1 MPASAVASR
10 SWADIARG
18 MPASTVQNSLSQT
31 EEDAA
36 EVLAWT
42 RLGQRVA
49 SVFSAA
55 GDETKE
61 SLEAV
66 EKLVGAQAEQ
76 AEGCLRVECLEE
88 PEDPWPVAGH
98 GRGAWAQ
105 LCGVAQHEAS
115 ALAKASGDP
124 CGSEPEDP
132 SAPLSPAPYGEKRC
146 RCHGEV
152 LVMFGHYG
160 WLRTSQKID
169 HPATAKNGGR
179 IYIHRRDVVDQI
191 ALVEGDRV
199 HFYLYVDQ
207 HGLGA
212 EEICLEQWV
221 EEQCHPP
228 SAMNPAAAEFVPASH
243 VAAPFSQVSCAQNLD
258 RFMVN
263 LDCWSDWSDSDESSD
278 DSSDDGE
285 AGHALAGAGY
295 EGENECEALARG
307 RGRRVQRRRKLG
319 VRSCGSSSTGTPSDS
334 ELCPLE
340 SLPPG
345 LGCESYEKDSEFG
358 PPPGLG
364 FERCVLSS
372 PPGLFATLARPPP
385 GLSLPPGLCC
395 E

>member
-1 MPASAVASR
+1 VGIGVPTLFSTKAVAEVDQGTIIKMPVAAVASR

-18 MPASTVQNSLSQT
+18 MPASVVQNNSSSET
-31 EEDAA
+31 EDEAA
-36 EVLAWT
+36 EVQAWA

-55 GDETKE
+55 DDE
-61 SLEAV
+61 SNQDLEGV
-66 EKLVGAQAEQ
+66 EKLVEKQVEQ
-76 AEGCLRVECLEE
+76 AEKGRTTNVEPVELVEKQVEQAECSEE
-88 PEDPWPVAGH
+88 PEELWSDD
-98 GRGAWAQ
+98 Q
-105 LCGVAQHEAS
+105 
-115 ALAKASGDP
+115 

-132 SAPLSPAPYGEKRC
+132 SAPLSPAPYGEKWC
-146 RCHGEV
+146 LCHGEV

-169 HPATAKNGGR
+169 HPAAAKNGGR
-179 IYIHRRDVVDQI
+179 IYLHRRDVVDQI

-212 EEICLEQWV
+212 EEICLDQWV
-221 EEQCHPP
+221 DEQCHPP
-228 SAMNPAAAEFVPASH
+228 SAMNPDAAEFVPASY
-243 VAAPFSQVSCAQNLD
+243 APAPFSQVSCSQGWD
-258 RFMVN
+258 RFMLN
-263 LDCWSDWSDSDESSD
+263 LDCWSDSDESSD
-278 DSSDDGE
+278 ASSD
-285 AGHALAGAGY
+285 
-295 EGENECEALARG
+295 EGESECEARAHG
-307 RGRRVQRRRKLG
+307 SGRRVQQRRKLG

-345 LGCESYEKDSEFG
+345 LGCESYKEDPEFG

-364 FERCVLSS
+364 FERCAPSS
-372 PPGLFATLARPPP
+372 PPGLFATPARPPP

>member
-1 MPASAVASR
+1 M
-10 SWADIARG
+10 
-18 MPASTVQNSLSQT
+18 SQS

-36 EVLAWT
+36 EVHAWT
-42 RLGQRVA
+42 RLGQPVA

-55 GDETKE
+55 DDETKDD
-61 SLEAV
+61 LEDV
-66 EKLVGAQAEQ
+66 EKLVEEQ
-76 AEGCLRVECLEE
+76 VELVQGVLQVECSEE
-88 PEDPWPVAGH
+88 PEEELWPVAGH
-98 GRGAWAQ
+98 GRGAWAR
-105 LCGVAQHEAS
+105 L
-115 ALAKASGDP
+115 GDP
-124 CGSEPEDP
+124 CGSEPEDL

-146 RCHGEV
+146 WCHGEV

-179 IYIHRRDVVDQI
+179 IYLHRRDVVDQI

-221 EEQCHPP
+221 DEQCHPP
-228 SAMNPAAAEFVPASH
+228 SAMNPSAAEFVPASY
-243 VAAPFSQVSCAQNLD
+243 APAPFTQVNHVQSLD

-263 LDCWSDWSDSDESSD
+263 LDCWSDSDESSD
-278 DSSDDGE
+278 DSSDDGD

-295 EGENECEALARG
+295 KGESECEALAHG
-307 RGRRVQRRRKLG
+307 RGRRMQQRRKLG
-319 VRSCGSSSTGTPSDS
+319 AHSCGSSSTGTPSDS
-334 ELCPLE
+334 EMCPLE

-345 LGCESYEKDSEFG
+345 LGCESYEKGPECG

-364 FERCVLSS
+364 FERCALSS
-372 PPGLFATLARPPP
+372 PPGLFATPARPPP